1 MKFGTFTTELK
12 NEYTVDLPREV
23 CDRVKL
29 QPGDRIE
36 ISVKRIRSNKIDI
49 FLGSNPLYKLLE
61 SGDTDKE

>member
-12 NEYTVDLPREV
+12 NDYTVDLPREV
-23 CDRVKL
+23 CDRLKL

-36 ISVKRIRSNKIDI
+36 ISVKRIKSRKIDI

-61 SGDTDKE
+61 NNDTENE